1 MKAIIPVSIA
11 LLKQQTKNEGK
22 IESPYQNNEGNWSNE
37 TPYKIVINMKPATI
51 MKRKE
56 YVLSS
61 FNGSSKLQKKQNFK
75 NLSETIFT
83 FAFENSLI
91 TGKNNFNNS

>member
-61 FNGSSKLQKKQNFK
+61 FNGSSKLQKK
-75 NLSETIFT
+75 
-83 FAFENSLI
+83 
-91 TGKNNFNNS
+91 